1 LNSVDMQVRIVGE
14 SPVGCST
21 LVAGLPDM
29 GNVAGIAIEHLVR
42 ILDMQEFARL
52 AGYWPPY
59 IVHRKGETRFRRSH
73 FSFHKVRG
81 GERFI
86 VMSGDYQPQEPSAL
100 YMLCEKV
107 VEFAKDLGVR
117 NIITLGAAHRDMV
130 MPERR
135 VFYAA
140 TGESLGKLAESLG
153 ALPLEGEGY
162 ITGFNGLLLGVGLE
176 NGIEGLCLLGE
187 IDNPEIPQPLSSK
200 SVLKVLAKILELGE
214 LDLTQLDSMAERIR
228 AQMLFAEEVARM
240 QRQLG
245 GSPPGVI

>member
-1 LNSVDMQVRIVGE
+1 LDFVSMLVRIVGE
-14 SPVGCST
+14 PPVGCST
-21 LVAGLPDM
+21 LVAALPDM
-29 GNVAGIAIEHLVR
+29 GNVAGIAVEHLVR
-42 ILDMQEFARL
+42 VLDMPEFARL

-59 IVHRKGETRFRRSH
+59 IVHRRGETRFRRSH
-73 FSFHKVRG
+73 FSFHKVRDG
-81 GERFI
+81 GQFI
-86 VMSGDYQPQEPSAL
+86 VMTGEYQPQEPSAL

-107 VEFAKDLGVR
+107 VEYAKNLGIS

-140 TGESLGKLAESLG
+140 TGESLGKLAESCG

-162 ITGFNGLLLGVGLE
+162 ITGFNGLLLGIGLE

-200 SVLKVLAKILELGE
+200 SVLKILAKILGLGE
-214 LDLTQLDSMAERIR
+214 LDFTQLDSMAEKIR

-245 GSPPGVI
+245 KSPPGVI